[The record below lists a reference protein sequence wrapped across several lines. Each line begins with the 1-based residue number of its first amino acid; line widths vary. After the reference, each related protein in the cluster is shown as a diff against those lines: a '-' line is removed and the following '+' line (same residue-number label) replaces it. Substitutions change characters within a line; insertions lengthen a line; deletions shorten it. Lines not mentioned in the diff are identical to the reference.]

1 MGLISKTVNVKWHGK
16 TRNYYESLGYV
27 YTKNGDEFEAKVE
40 DIPKGS
46 HVKVNCKCDGCG
58 KDLIWDYKAYNNYV
72 KENGNTYCNT
82 CGINLALN
90 GEAYSKSFYD
100 WCIEKARN
108 NQVYVT
114 EYNINHPN
122 FQLVGEKGRQVS
134 LNSKGSKGIKVERL
148 YKVVP

>member
-1 MGLISKTVNVKWHGK
+1 MTIPDKSVIFCDPPYKDSVVK
-16 TRNYYESLGYV
+16 
-27 YTKNGDEFEAKVE
+27 
-40 DIPKGS
+40 
-46 HVKVNCKCDGCG
+46 
-58 KDLIWDYKAYNNYV
+58 YNNI
-72 KENGNTYCNT
+72 KFSHE
-82 CGINLALN
+82 
-90 GEAYSKSFYD
+90 EFYD